1 MALVNRERDAEEAHT
16 TINLLKRIFSKS
28 YNFAYHMKLKFQ
40 KKNRVFCFVQLGS
53 FMHRTTSDKLYLFLQ
68 RRLTPQSVAISAE
81 VVLAVILM

>member
-40 KKNRVFCFVQLGS
+40 KKIVFFV
-53 FMHRTTSDKLYLFLQ
+53 LY
-68 RRLTPQSVAISAE
+68 SS
-81 VVLAVILM
+81 VVLCIGQHLISFIYFYNEG